1 MSQSASPLPRTVT
14 LPAAFSLS
22 FICTLL
28 RALPAPDPL
37 QPAAEAD
44 RLRKTLLL
52 VQELAPRTVLEAML
66 VQQIV
71 LGMVHGPWCAMQ
83 ATLAAQAEKPAVM
96 AQFERLVLAHGRLV
110 GNLMRQRAVLRAA
123 GGAEAAEPE
132 QTWDL
137 AELAAMWRG
146 WHAAGRGARA
156 GGGGSEHGRGCRSDA
171 AGDQPGGRGAA
182 ATAGVDA
189 APVAAAAAG
198 AGADAAQDGGA
209 GRAAGKGSGLAT
221 GEETTL
227 CTVRNRRRRCS
238 GPAPSP
244 GA

>member
-137 AELAAMWRG
+137 VELAAMWRG
-146 WHAAGRGARA
+146 WHAAAEA
-156 GGGGSEHGRGCRSDA
+156 PEPA
-171 AGDQPGGRGAA
+171 AEEAN
-182 ATAGVDA
+182 T
-189 APVAAAAAG
+189 
-198 AGADAAQDGGA
+198 GADAGVMQQVTNQAAEVPQRPQA
-209 GRAAGKGSGLAT
+209 STPLLSRQQRRALERMQRRMAARVEPRERAAA
-221 GEETTL
+221 
-227 CTVRNRRRRCS
+227 
-238 GPAPSP
+238 
-244 GA
+244 

>member
-1 MSQSASPLPRTVT
+1 MSHSALPLPHTVT

-22 FICTLL
+22 LICTLL

-71 LGMVHGPWCAMQ
+71 LGTAHGPLCARQ
-83 ATLAAQAEKPAVM
+83 AMLASRAAKPTEM
-96 AQFERLVLAHGRLV
+96 AQFERLALAHGRLV
-110 GNLMRQRAVLRAA
+110 GNLMRQRAAVRAA
-123 GGAEAAEPE
+123 ATAQAAEPE

-146 WHAAGRGARA
+146 WHVPPKPAEPAAEQPTTAADATVMQQPLNQAADLPEQAQPAAVWPLSRQQRRAQERMQRRMAARV
-156 GGGGSEHGRGCRSDA
+156 EPHER
-171 AGDQPGGRGAA
+171 AA
-182 ATAGVDA
+182 A
-189 APVAAAAAG
+189 
-198 AGADAAQDGGA
+198 
-209 GRAAGKGSGLAT
+209 
-221 GEETTL
+221 
-227 CTVRNRRRRCS
+227 
-238 GPAPSP
+238 
-244 GA
+244 